1 MVYSVIQTTEEDKEK
16 AIHELEKQFHL
27 STGQLK
33 KIAQFLENEMKTGL
47 NKQDDDSTS
56 IPMLPSWI
64 TRHPTGQELG
74 EYIGL
79 DLSGSYIRVYLVSL
93 HGQGRITTRQMKYT
107 VKKAIKR
114 GSISNLVEFMA
125 ECVESFLNFINK
137 SYSKEFLSLGLCIS
151 FPLRQTAINNAYV
164 LRWTKDFDIT
174 GGHNKNIVELLQ
186 TSFRRREMPVT
197 VKAALNG
204 ASGCLL
210 AHNYRSLD
218 CLLACTVSTGTN
230 AAYWEKISDIGK
242 LNKDDDEREMII
254 NTEWGSF
261 GDTRSNAIPHTFYD
275 VRVNRQSVN
284 PGIHVYE
291 KMVAGLYLGEI
302 VRLIL
307 VDFLDRRLI
316 FDGQYSTEM
325 NKPYNFESS
334 YVSAIDRDE
343 TTQLEDTQHL
353 LEHVMNIPSTTITDR
368 RMVKKICELVG
379 KRAARLIAAGI
390 SSIITKRGA
399 LEVGLSISVEG
410 IVYEHYSNFPDRV
423 NNALRELYGDYVD
436 RINIGI
442 TRDCNGI
449 GAALAAMLAST
460 SDKDQ

>member
-1 MVYSVIQTTEEDKEK
+1 M
-16 AIHELEKQFHL
+16 
-27 STGQLK
+27 
-33 KIAQFLENEMKTGL
+33 KIGL
-47 NKQDDDSTS
+47 NKQSGGDDAS
-56 IPMLPSWI
+56 IAMLPSWI

-74 EYIGL
+74 EYLGL
-79 DLSGSYIRVYLVSL
+79 DLSGSYIRVYLVTL

-107 VKKAIKR
+107 VKKPIKQ
-114 GSISNLVEFMA
+114 GSINKLVEFMA

-137 SYSKEFLSLGLCIS
+137 SYSKDFLSLGLCIA
-151 FPLRQTAINNAYV
+151 FPLRQTAINNAVV
-164 LRWTKDFDIT
+164 LRWTKDFDIA
-174 GGHNKNIVELLQ
+174 GGQNKNIVELLQ
-186 TSFRRREMPVT
+186 TAFRKREMPVI
-197 VKAALNG
+197 VKAAING
-204 ASGCLL
+204 AS
-210 AHNYRSLD
+210 
-218 CLLACTVSTGTN
+218 
-230 AAYWEKISDIGK
+230 YWEKTSDIGK
-242 LNKDDDEREMII
+242 LDPSEHGKEMII

-261 GDTRSNAIPHTFYD
+261 GDSRSDTIPHTFYD

-302 VRLIL
+302 VRLVL

-325 NKPYNFESS
+325 NKAYNFESS

-343 TTQLEDTQHL
+343 TAQLEDTKHL
-353 LEHVMNIPSTTITDR
+353 LEQVMNIPSTTITDR

-390 SSIITKRGA
+390 SSIITKRRA

-423 NNALRELYGDYVD
+423 NHALRELYGDYVD
-436 RINIGI
+436 RINIGVSRTVYQKAVI
-442 TRDCNGI
+442 FKLIVLPCLNRLLGTPTG
-449 GAALAAMLAST
+449 LELLWLL
-460 SDKDQ
+460 